1 MRSRWCCRPASAA
14 AGAAVLAAVVLPAAA
29 PGFAATVLDQ
39 QVTVEIRPDGTV
51 HEHERTRVRLDHPAD
66 VDAWAQHAV
75 YLDEHRKLLAAEGAA
90 VHPDGQRQK
99 VRRRHRD
106 EVASP
111 GDGVFHD
118 SARYHVLQFPGVRV
132 GSIVELE
139 TNVEVV
145 PHFPA
150 GSVAL
155 LGDDRIERLRVEVR
169 GGGAGWRWRIDGPA
183 EGLTAEG
190 SAGGVVVSGAGLEPP
205 DPPDAGPG
213 GAARYPVLRYA
224 WDGDG
229 TWAAVGRWYRELLA
243 PLPRG
248 TPAVRERA
256 RGVIADDRRATL
268 EALTDLVQREVR
280 YVAVEIGIGGY
291 RPSPPAETL
300 VRRWG
305 DCKDKALLLID
316 LLDEAG
322 IPAHPALV
330 LADDDSRIDREFAA
344 PGQFNHLIVAVPA
357 DAVPA
362 AEGDAVAAGWL
373 FVDPTQP
380 SGGAR
385 WLGPA
390 VQGQDALVV
399 LPDGGELVRLPV
411 LPAAEGWSLVV
422 DVRIDRAGSAA
433 GGAGLILRGSAA
445 RALLDHAGG
454 GAGRGEQALHSIF
467 SALLPGVQIGAI
479 GWTAGEG
486 PVPEVDLG
494 AAVRVP
500 SLLQGRGDRL
510 SLLLPAPASAPEPRL
525 LAERTVPLIAGAGR
539 FSTSWRV
546 TLPPGCT
553 APEDDELAVS
563 NDAGSFRETVTR
575 HGEGSFTLERT
586 LELRHR
592 WYDGQL
598 LAALAELSVA
608 EHRAHRRRVRFS
620 CPPEGSAGAA
630 GP

>member
-1 MRSRWCCRPASAA
+1 MPSRWCSRSASAA
-14 AGAAVLAAVVLPAAA
+14 AGAAALAAAVLLPAA

-39 QVTVEIRPDGTV
+39 RVTVEIRPDGTV
-51 HEHERTRVRLDHPAD
+51 REHEETRVRLDRPAD
-66 VDAWAQHAV
+66 VDAWAQYAV
-75 YLDEHRKLLAAEGAA
+75 YLDDHRTLLAAEGAA

-132 GSIVELE
+132 GSVVELE
-139 TNVEVV
+139 TSVEVV

-169 GGGAGWRWRIDGPA
+169 GAGAGWRWRIDGPA
-183 EGLTAEG
+183 AGLAFEET
-190 SAGGVVVSGAGLEPP
+190 AGGVVVTGAGLEPP
-205 DPPDAGPG
+205 DPPDASPG

-229 TWAAVGRWYRELLA
+229 TWAAVGRWYNELLA
-243 PLPRG
+243 PLPRAA
-248 TPAVRERA
+248 PAVRERA
-256 RGVIADDRRATL
+256 RGAIGDDRRATL
-268 EALTDLVQREVR
+268 EALTGLVQREVR

-300 VRRWG
+300 ERRWG
-305 DCKDKALLLID
+305 DCKDKVLLLID

-322 IPAHPALV
+322 IPAHPAMV
-330 LADDDSRIDREFAA
+330 LADGDSRIDPEF
-344 PGQFNHLIVAVPA
+344 PSPDQFNHVIVAVPA

-362 AEGDAVAAGWL
+362 AEGDAAAGGWL
-373 FVDPTQP
+373 FADPTQP

-411 LPAAEGWSLVV
+411 LPAAEGTALVV
-422 DVRIDRAGSAA
+422 NVRIDRAGDAS
-433 GGAGLILRGSAA
+433 GGAGLRLRGSLAQ
-445 RALLDHAGG
+445 ALLDHADG
-454 GAGRGEQALHSIF
+454 GAGRGEQALRSIF
-467 SALLPGVQIGAI
+467 SALLPGADLGAI
-479 GWTAGEG
+479 GLTPGDG
-486 PVPEVDLG
+486 PVPEVDLA
-494 AAVRVP
+494 AAVTVP
-500 SLLQGRGDRL
+500 RLLQGRGDRL
-510 SLLLPAPASAPEPRL
+510 SLLLPAPRSTPEPRL
-525 LAERTVPLIAGAGR
+525 LSDRTEPLVADAG
-539 FSTSWRV
+539 SHVTSWHV
-546 TLPPGCT
+546 SLPPGCT
-553 APEDDELAVS
+553 APEEDELAVS
-563 NDAGSFRETVTR
+563 NAAGSFRQTLTR
-575 HGEGSFTLERT
+575 HGEGGFTLERS

-592 WYDGQL
+592 WYDGEL
-598 LAALAELSVA
+598 LPALAELSLA

-620 CPPEGSAGAA
+620 CPPKESAGAA